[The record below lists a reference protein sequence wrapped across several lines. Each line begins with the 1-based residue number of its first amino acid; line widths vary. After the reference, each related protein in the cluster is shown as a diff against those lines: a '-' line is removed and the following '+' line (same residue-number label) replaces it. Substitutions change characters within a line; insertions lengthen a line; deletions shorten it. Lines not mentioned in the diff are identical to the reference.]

1 MPEVKRKQTSRR
13 MTDETL
19 KIVRDRQ
26 EAKAKSDQAE

>member
-1 MPEVKRKQTSRR
+1 MPEVKRKETSSR

-26 EAKAKSDQAE
+26 EAKAKSDEAR